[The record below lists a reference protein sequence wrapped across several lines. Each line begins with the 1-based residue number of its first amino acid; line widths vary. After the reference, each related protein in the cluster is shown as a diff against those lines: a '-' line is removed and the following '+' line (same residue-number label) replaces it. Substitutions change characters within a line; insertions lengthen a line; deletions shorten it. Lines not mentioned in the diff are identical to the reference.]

1 MLQLTILND
10 GTGTDES
17 ANYTFHVG
25 VTQVLPN
32 GTIGDETIAEGTVT
46 GHNRADGW
54 RVLALEAIAP
64 GMLGACEQV
73 RTWGIE
79 LASAQPEE
87 REALFARLWPHIN
100 DTLRAAIRAVEE
112 E

>member
-64 GMLGACEQV
+64 GMLGAV
-73 RTWGIE
+73 RE
-79 LASAQPEE
+79 LLSFEE
-87 REALFARLWPHIN
+87 DGYADHCNCDRCKAELK
-100 DTLRAAIRAVEE
+100 LRAAIRAVEE